1 MVEDARART
10 RDYLLGETNPST
22 ALLPANLTKDDGT
35 TLAKYIVAYGNPD
48 YPITRVFKDKRVDL
62 VFSIGEPESTPLM
75 GHDQYAYGYEEH
87 VPIRTYCIDK
97 TGITGTKLKWK
108 AEAELR
114 RITENYPTG
123 SLHGLERRGDRDERL
138 GSTILYSTEFILS
151 YKRDTT

>member
-1 MVEDARART
+1 MVEDARDRT

-22 ALLPANLTKDDGT
+22 ALDPDNLTKDDGT
-35 TLAKYIVAYGNPD
+35 TLAKYIVVYGNPD

-62 VFSIGEPESTPLM
+62 IFSIGEPTSKPLFDFDQTP
-75 GHDQYAYGYEEH
+75 YGYEEH
-87 VPIRTYCIDK
+87 VPITTFCIDK

-123 SLHGLERRGDRDERL
+123 SQRGLERRGDRDERL
-138 GSTILYSTEFILS
+138 GSTILYSTEFTLN
-151 YKRDTT
+151 YRRDTT